1 MVGKDKNSRRVEG
14 KAMTTRILRA
24 GFMFALVLRLMRGMR
39 RTLMLLFSTAVG
51 VLLASG
57 AVLALP
63 SQKPDNTPMVDG
75 RVRAIKQVG
84 NNVWLGG
91 RISQV
96 TRRDGTLLAKVGNL
110 AVLDS
115 QTNRYKPIAP
125 KLGGTD
131 AEVWDIEPYGE
142 SGDLLIGGTF
152 AGPTPEEPPPGRRL
166 HREGDPVVRLAV
178 AEDGSGCARAREGLW
193 RGEEP
198 LGVRLCHWQEALE
211 QGEGLGRTSG
221 LFALCPVPIP

>member
-1 MVGKDKNSRRVEG
+1 
-14 KAMTTRILRA
+14 
-24 GFMFALVLRLMRGMR
+24 MR

-63 SQKPDNTPMVDG
+63 SEKPDNTPMVDG

-110 AVLDS
+110 AGPRLADQQV
-115 QTNRYKPIAP
+115 QGNR
-125 KLGGTD
+125 
-131 AEVWDIEPYGE
+131 AEARGHGRRGVGHRALRGE
-142 SGDLLIGGTF
+142 WGLADRGHVRRTQHQ
-152 AGPTPEEPPPGRRL
+152 EEPGPGRRL

-178 AEDGSGCARAREGLW
+178 AEDGSGRARAREGLG
-193 RGEEP
+193 RREKP
-198 LGVRLCHWQEALE
+198 LGVRLCHWQGALE
-211 QGEGLGRTSG
+211 QGEDQRNPTHAHPRQQGRPTATSSATAGLSGRRA
-221 LFALCPVPIP
+221 FATR